1 MIITIDKS
9 KELTRKEYID
19 FLQKTKGETISES
32 RISQLVSAGKLKVR
46 DYPELGNLQLIVLD
60 DDEQALAQARFSTSQ
75 ALHTYSYKE
84 LGLMVGK
91 LIHDL
96 TNENGNAQTLLNEK
110 QGLLDQLVATLQ
122 EVETQRNG
130 ALQQVEEL
138 TSHVSQIRTENE
150 SLQTNITQ
158 RNDQIES
165 LQAELTRLND
175 KLTDTQRKL
184 DVETSFRSE
193 FEEFKGLV
201 MGMLQKQGTIT
212 ADSPTTDEA
221 VGKTTGGKRKKATKA

>member
-32 RISQLVSAGKLKVR
+32 RISQLVSASKLKVR
-46 DYPELGNLQLIVLD
+46 DYPELGNLQLIVL

-110 QGLLDQLVATLQ
+110 QGQLDQLVTTLQ

-138 TSHVSQIRTENE
+138 TSLVSQIRTENE
-150 SLQTNITQ
+150 SLQTNITH
-158 RNDQIES
+158 RSDQIES
-165 LQAELTRLND
+165 LQVELTRLND

-201 MGMLQKQGTIT
+201 MGMLQKQGNIT
-212 ADSPTTDEA
+212 ADSPTTDKSVE
-221 VGKTTGGKRKKATKA
+221 KMTGGKRKKATKA